1 MTTDDLSRNAAS
13 APLVCV
19 TGGTGYIGRSTV
31 RALLDAGW
39 RVRALDVTEMD
50 LPEGAE
56 LRTIDVLDTD
66 GVTEALTG
74 ATALVHLAG
83 LVAAD
88 ADSDPDAARSVNEE
102 GTASV
107 LEACT
112 RAGVERVVFAST
124 FLVYTGSED
133 DEMTEGSEIDLDSLK
148 PFARS
153 KFVGEKLVRHWGA
166 QEGRSCVSLRIG
178 SVYGPGG
185 GSNVI
190 RTFIEEAIEGKE
202 LEVWGM
208 GRRMRP
214 LIHVHDV
221 AETIVRSV
229 DHLCRGG
236 ASDLFN
242 CVGPQAYST
251 RDILDELQSL
261 MPTAQVSYLT
271 EKPEGVG
278 DVCPSTDRIQQ
289 SLGWTPSIGLKEGM
303 RSTYAWF
310 RDVTAAP
317 RVAEGTE
324 GE

>member
-1 MTTDDLSRNAAS
+1 MTSDDNSRTTP

-31 RALLDAGW
+31 RSLVDSGW
-39 RVRALDVTEMD
+39 KVRVLDVTEHA

-56 LRTIDVLDTD
+56 LCKTDVLNTD
-66 GVTEALTG
+66 AVTEALEG

-88 ADSDPDAARSVNEE
+88 ADSDADAARSINED

-107 LEACT
+107 LEACN

-124 FLVYTGSED
+124 FLVYTGCED
-133 DEMTEGSEIDLDSLK
+133 DDMREDSDIDMESLK

-153 KFVGEKLVRHWGA
+153 KFVGEKLVRDWGNT
-166 QEGRSCVSLRIG
+166 EGRAWVSLRIG

-190 RTFIEEAIEGKE
+190 RTFIEESLDGEE

-221 AETIVRSV
+221 AETVVRSI

-242 CVGPQAYST
+242 CVGPKAYST
-251 RDILDELQSL
+251 RDILDELQGL
-261 MPTAQVSYLT
+261 NPATQVSYLT

-278 DVCPSTDRIQQ
+278 DVCPATDRIQ
-289 SLGWTPSIGLKEGM
+289 STLGWTPPTELKDGM
-303 RSTYAWF
+303 RSTYSWF
-310 RDVTAAP
+310 REERSTP